1 MPAMPIADSSAPM
14 VVGMRQTSSAT
25 STITGLRAP
34 A

>member
-25 STITGLRAP
+25 STTIDCSASE
-34 A
+34 